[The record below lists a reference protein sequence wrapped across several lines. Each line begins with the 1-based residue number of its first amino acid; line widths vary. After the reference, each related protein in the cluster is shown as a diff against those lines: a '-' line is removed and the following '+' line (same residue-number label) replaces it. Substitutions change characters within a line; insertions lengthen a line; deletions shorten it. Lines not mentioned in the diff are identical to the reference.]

1 MLQLWVTILLR
12 AGSRDTKWR
21 GITIEAGS
29 FITSYSSLAQWSG
42 LTVSEVRTALNKLL
56 EAGSIAR
63 ESTSRYQKITVVN
76 WRKYQSERFTFASRA
91 HTDDK
96 PLTTNKNEIE
106 IKEYTEDEKLRAAL
120 LAYSSLLNE
129 EMETSASFWSRLF
142 RELDALADTPQKKT
156 AIVEQSRS
164 KGWKWV
170 YPLKTRV
177 KKSTFHNFSQQEPD
191 YQELEQKSLE
201 KLKKRVE
208 KRQQEGEKN
217 EKDLSGMR
225 T

>member
-63 ESTSRYQKITVVN
+63 EATSRYQKITVVN

-91 HTDDK
+91 HAGDK

-177 KKSTFHNFSQQEPD
+177 KKSTFHNFSQQEAD